1 MKITKVTSSG
11 ITRLINAYK
20 ASMNSQTPLKFSAKQ
35 AEFFENME
43 ISLFLSDVKGI
54 ELITLR
60 KWCSS
65 LYVIDNNGLS
75 FRDKPATITNAVL
88 RSNQIK
94 NENDVKRERDLSRL
108 SEKIPSLEKY
118 IRNKN
123 PENLWDQDVD
133 SIDSMYDIGSFRFKV
148 LARFEGVN
156 IMALLNA
163 FPEYLLYVKGKRN
176 EFIEEGTKAF
186 ENLCASQFIK
196 NFFSYMETMLSGI
209 DVLSDV
215 RFNEEFLKYTNTMV
229 PCVCTHIRNPLTEL
243 SMSSYTDA
251 NELIRDMKLLK
262 TEASFMQYN
271 IDVTK
276 DFTYHFAVESSM
288 ETFLAFLAYTNLV
301 YYHSDLKAII
311 GVKSKYDIP
320 SFLSDEMKIVYND
333 AIVALDTWRLDA
345 LKELS
350 AEEKA
355 DNGTNN
361 KKNVHYSRLELY
373 NFIPRA
379 AKIKYMLHG
388 TEKEFN
394 EALSFIRNEK
404 ELLLLNPEIKTI
416 FNLIDGQFPLIH
428 AVDNMV

>member
-11 ITRLINAYK
+11 ITKLINAYR
-20 ASMNSQTPLKFSAKQ
+20 ASMNSQTPLKFSSKQ
-35 AEFFENME
+35 AEFFENVE

-65 LYVIDNNGLS
+65 LTVIDHDGMS
-75 FRDKPATITNAVL
+75 FRDRPAVITNAVL

-94 NENDVKRERDLSRL
+94 NENDVKRESDLSRL

-123 PENLWDQDVD
+123 PENLWNQDID
-133 SIDSMYDIGSFRFKV
+133 SIDGMYDIGSFRFKV

-163 FPEYLLYVKGKRN
+163 FPEYLLYDNGKHI
-176 EFIEEGTKAF
+176 FIEEGTKAF

-196 NFFSYMETMLSGI
+196 NFFSYMETMLSGV
-209 DVLSDV
+209 DVLADV
-215 RFNEEFLKYTNTMV
+215 QFNEEFLKYTTDLV
-229 PCVCTHIRNPLTEL
+229 PCVCTHIRNPFSELT
-243 SMSSYTDA
+243 MSSYNDA

-262 TEASFMQYN
+262 SDATFTQYEL
-271 IDVTK
+271 DVSK
-276 DFTYHFAVESSM
+276 DFTYHFAIESSM

-301 YYHSDLKAII
+301 YYHNDLKAII
-311 GVKSKYDIP
+311 GVESKYSIP
-320 SFLSDEMKIVYND
+320 SFLSDEMKIVYHD
-333 AIVALDTWRLDA
+333 AITALDTWRLNA
-345 LKELS
+345 LNELS
-350 AEEKA
+350 TEEKS
-355 DNGTNN
+355 DKGINK

-379 AKIKYMLHG
+379 AKIKYMVHG
-388 TEKEFN
+388 SEKEFN
-394 EALSFIRNEK
+394 EAMSFIRDK
-404 ELLLLNPEIKTI
+404 KGLLLLNPEIKTI

-428 AVDNMV
+428 AVDNMT